1 MRDLSAA
8 ELDRLLAADPAS
20 DVTESELA
28 RSRARSLSF
37 RESEVTHIFASG
49 PEKDRHQTPFKR
61 RRMAGGIMA
70 AAAVAAAVVTATF
83 LQVPPME
90 APAASAPPTATD
102 VAAGT
107 ATPAATATPA
117 DQGKVAPSGPLHDL
131 FVAADEV
138 LVVEALPTDIGR
150 GLGVEPVEVRQVL
163 KGSRA
168 LGATSVDVSSADDG
182 INGSLLWQHSQKE
195 APMTYLGFFARGSD
209 GGMRLLATAHA
220 LLQIQNIRTAITVD
234 PVTDEPVDIGD
245 DLRSRINVAPEGDVP
260 VATYAGDQPDGAA
273 TDVVRGTEGPG
284 GSREGLVR
292 GHISAAEA
300 CFTFENSTEKVYLR
314 WPAGYTAA
322 LRSLP
327 VDAQGR
333 VSLNG
338 TDQADTPVTL
348 NEWGFIYMQDREPRP
363 QVAGHLRA
371 ETATCAG
378 ETLQVFD
385 VKPEAPGASP
395 FQHGR
400 GVALP
405 TP

>member
-1 MRDLSAA
+1 MKESSAV
-8 ELDRLLAADPAS
+8 ERLLSADPAS

-37 RESEVTHIFASG
+37 RESDVTHIFVGGS
-49 PEKDRHQTPFKR
+49 ENDRHPLRVKR
-61 RRMAGGIMA
+61 RRVAGGFLA
-70 AAAVAAAVVTATF
+70 AAAVAAAVLTANF
-83 LQVPPME
+83 LQPSPIE
-90 APAASAPPTATD
+90 A
-102 VAAGT
+102 
-107 ATPAATATPA
+107 PAATATEATPSTAA
-117 DQGKVAPSGPLHDL
+117 DVADAGQVAPPGPLHDI
-131 FVAADEV
+131 FVSADEV
-138 LVVEALPTDIGR
+138 LVLEALPNPAR
-150 GLGVEPVEVRQVL
+150 SPQAGLGVEPVNVRQVL

-168 LGATSVDVSSADDG
+168 LGTTSLDVASADDAVT
-182 INGSLLWQHSQKE
+182 GSLLWRNSQKE
-195 APMTYLGFFARGSD
+195 APFTYLGFFARGAD
-209 GGMRLLATAHA
+209 GEMHLMETAHA
-220 LLQIQNIRTAITVD
+220 LLQIQNIRSSATVD
-234 PVTDEPVDIGD
+234 PVTDEPVDIGV
-245 DLRSRINVAPEGDVP
+245 DLRSRIHVAPEGDVP
-260 VATYAGDQPDGAA
+260 VATYAGGQVK
-273 TDVVRGTEGPG
+273 TDIIRGTEGPD

-327 VDAQGR
+327 ADAQGR

-338 TDQADTPVTL
+338 TVQSDTPVTL

-363 QVAGHLRA
+363 QVTGHLSA
-371 ETATCAG
+371 ETASCAG
-378 ETLQVFD
+378 ETLPVFD
-385 VKPEAPGASP
+385 FVPERVGGSP